1 MPHFKATAEGM
12 IPFTEEEEAENLA
25 GQAES
30 TRRLMEHLSFRIREE
45 RNAKLA
51 TSDWTQVLDVPE
63 ATRSAWITYRQALRD
78 ITAQPEF
85 PALPMEIVWPSPP

>member
-25 GQAES
+25 GKAEGHI
-30 TRRLMEHLSFRIREE
+30 RLMEHLSFRIREE

-51 TSDWTQVLDVPE
+51 ASDWTQALDVPE
-63 ATRSAWITYRQALRD
+63 ATRSAWVTYRQALRD
-78 ITAQPEF
+78 ITTQPEF
-85 PALPMEIVWPSPP
+85 PALPMEITWPTPP